1 MNGNCQHWFVPAWT
15 MFPIT
20 SRRCLVR
27 NPQNG
32 AALELSSG
40 EYAVLSACEGCRP
53 LAEHEVRAAAQL
65 SAPPEHRPAVRDVIE
80 RCASAGLLM
89 PLSDLVSRFGS
100 PQNAPRSPLGGIA
113 IRTSD
118 RPGLLARLLASAAN
132 LEGRGGPKRR
142 WVVFDDSR
150 DPANE
155 QANRA
160 TISAWRSLD
169 IVHIGRVE
177 SAALE
182 CKLSAEFPR
191 AEREIA
197 WLLGAGSVGEATY
210 GRPLN
215 HALLYFAG
223 RAFVIV
229 DDDVILDPRRP
240 PLTDPGFSVSAD
252 ADELFWYENDEALA
266 AACPPFEVDPVGVHA
281 SWLGL
286 PLASAWSRAECE
298 AGGLTA
304 IDLRPPHIRR
314 FAANAGILFTHN
326 HACGDP
332 GSSRLPL
339 QLLTL
344 PRRSLQRLAGNPH
357 IAASAFSQ
365 RIDWRGQTRLRL
377 APERVLTFTTMAG
390 IDNSMLMPPAAR
402 SERSEDVLLGIV
414 AQWMHPS
421 AWLVDLP
428 FGLPHQRDTAKQW
441 VPATATFM
449 QEPLHVLYGWIDEHA
464 PAIAAEEPE
473 QRLGAIG
480 SLLLDFSASSDE
492 HLLELLRQHAAESGS
507 RTLFAIS
514 EQLDDAELPAQWKDL
529 LVPWLKSPAFAVD
542 RASVNARVLA
552 TGKVR
557 AYAEA
562 CGRAMLAWPQL
573 WKFCRER
580 SQ

>member
-1 MNGNCQHWFVPAWT
+1 MKANGQRWFAPAWT
-15 MFPIT
+15 MLPIA

-32 AALELSSG
+32 AALELASG
-40 EYAVLSACEGCRP
+40 EYAVLSTCEGCRP
-53 LAEHEVRAAAQL
+53 LAEHEARAAAQL
-65 SAPPEHRPAVRDVIE
+65 SAPPEHRHAFRDVIE
-80 RCASAGLLM
+80 RCARAGLLM

-100 PQNAPRSPLGGIA
+100 PRDAPRSLLGGIA
-113 IRTSD
+113 VRTSD
-118 RPGLLARLLASAAN
+118 RPELLARLLESAAQ
-132 LEGRGGPKRR
+132 LEGRGAKRR

-150 DPANE
+150 DPENE
-155 QANRA
+155 RANRA
-160 TISAWRSLD
+160 TVDALRSLD
-169 IVHIGRVE
+169 IVHVGRAE
-177 SAALE
+177 SAGLE
-182 CKLSAEFPR
+182 RELATEFPR

-197 WLLGAGSVGEATY
+197 WLLGVGSVEEATY

-223 RAFVIV
+223 KAFVTV
-229 DDDVILDPRRP
+229 DDDVVIDPRRP
-240 PLTDPGFSVSAD
+240 ALTDPGFAVSAD
-252 ADELFWYENDEALA
+252 ADELFWYENNDALA
-266 AACPPFEVDPVGVHA
+266 AACPPLELDPVGEHA

-286 PLASAWSRAECE
+286 PLASAWRRAERE
-298 AGGLTA
+298 AGGLAA
-304 IDLRPPHIRR
+304 IDLRPPDIRR
-314 FAANAGILFTHN
+314 FAPDAAILFTHN

-344 PRRSLQRLAGNPH
+344 PKRSLQRLAADPYF
-357 IAASAFSQ
+357 AASAFSQ

-390 IDNSMLMPPAAR
+390 IDNTVLMPPAAR

-428 FGLPHQRDTAKQW
+428 FGLPHLRDPAKQW
-441 VPATATFM
+441 ISATAPFM

-464 PAIAAEEPE
+464 PAIAAEDPE
-473 QRLGAIG
+473 QRLAAIG
-480 SLLLDFSASSDE
+480 SLLLDFSASSDA
-492 HLLELLRQHAAESGS
+492 HLLELLRQHAAEAGS

-514 EQLDDAELPAQWKDL
+514 EQLDDAQLPAQWKDL

-542 RASVNARVLA
+542 SASVDARVLTTA
-552 TGKVR
+552 RIR
-557 AYAEA
+557 ACAVAY
-562 CGRAMLAWPQL
+562 GRAMLVWPQL

-580 SQ
+580 SR